1 MDQAWKIVVGHSTVV
16 ATEVTKIK
24 SKLLP
29 RLAVLLA
36 VAVGLTAVAVTRS
49 IGRFRERPPVTT
61 PPATEPRQPRSS
73 SQPNPSAAADQ
84 AQPAYTG
91 VLGDFLVTA
100 KVGQVADW
108 PPCPEPRRPAQ
119 NYKASE
125 VYSPVFGDLEVYEC
139 ADGKIIGLS
148 VYGDPSIGKRYFVG
162 PAKVNY
168 FAPLDRLV
176 LLKVAGRPAIAQLP
190 APGDPEGLRL
200 AVIQRVPSN
209 NQPGIMVWIDN
220 TSKSVAEAAA
230 LAAEIMGVRP

>member
-1 MDQAWKIVVGHSTVV
+1 M
-16 ATEVTKIK
+16 
-24 SKLLP
+24 
-29 RLAVLLA
+29 
-36 VAVGLTAVAVTRS
+36 TRFV
-49 IGRFRERPPVTT
+49 RPFRVRPPVTT
-61 PPATEPRQPRSS
+61 SPVTMPQQPRPSDE
-73 SQPNPSAAADQ
+73 PNPASGADQ
-84 AQPAYTG
+84 AKPAYVG

-108 PPCPEPRRPAQ
+108 PPCPEPRRPAK

-168 FAPLDRLV
+168 FAPFDRL
-176 LLKVAGRPAIAQLP
+176 LLLTVAGRPAIAQLP

-200 AVIQRVPSN
+200 AVIQRFPSN

-230 LAAEIMGVRP
+230 LAARIMGVRP

>member
-1 MDQAWKIVVGHSTVV
+1 MV
-16 ATEVTKIK
+16 
-24 SKLLP
+24 
-29 RLAVLLA
+29 
-36 VAVGLTAVAVTRS
+36 RS
-49 IGRFRERPPVTT
+49 IGPFRVRPPVMTL
-61 PPATEPRQPRSS
+61 PATEPQQPRPSNE
-73 SQPNPSAAADQ
+73 PNPSAASDQ
-84 AQPAYTG
+84 AKPAYTG

-108 PPCPEPRRPAQ
+108 PPCPEPRRPSQ

-148 VYGDPSIGKRYFVG
+148 VYGEPAIGKRYFVG
-162 PAKVNY
+162 PAKANY
-168 FAPLDRLV
+168 FAPLDRLQ
-176 LLKVAGRPAIAQLP
+176 LLTVAGRPAIAQLP

-200 AVIQRVPSN
+200 AVIQRFPSS

-230 LAAEIMGVRP
+230 LAAQIMGVRP